1 MHTFSSSNNYYFH
14 HNGDFSGEVII
25 THENDPEIE
34 IEIDGRALIEYAYYI
49 LESLIQDKLDD
60 LS

>member
-1 MHTFSSSNNYYFH
+1 MHTFSSSNNYCFH

-25 THENDPEIE
+25 THKNDPEIE
-34 IEIDGRALIEYAYYI
+34 IDGKALIEYAYYI
-49 LESLIQDKLDD
+49 LESLIQSKLDD